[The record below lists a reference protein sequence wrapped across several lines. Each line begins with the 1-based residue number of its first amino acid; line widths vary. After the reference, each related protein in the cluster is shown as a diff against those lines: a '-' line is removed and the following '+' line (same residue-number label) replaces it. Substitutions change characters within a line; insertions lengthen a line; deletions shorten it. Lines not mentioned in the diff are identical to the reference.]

1 MGGEESSANDVF
13 KSEPWKSKLNEAA
26 EAEASRWKSSHRLQ
40 ELQDTIKAVAALPVG
55 EEGKEVGEVQH
66 NVVVGPY
73 TLAAQVGSEGESMAF
88 DFDVHESV
96 VNRALRRKQWSDLAP
111 DVRVVELS
119 PALWDA
125 LDSRT
130 RTELVRRRIFGLED
144 EEVEAEED

>member
-1 MGGEESSANDVF
+1 MG
-13 KSEPWKSKLNEAA
+13 
-26 EAEASRWKSSHRLQ
+26 EASRWKSSHRLQ

-73 TLAAQVGSEGESMAF
+73 TLAAQVESESMAF

-96 VNRALRRKQWSDLAP
+96 VNRALRRKQWSDLAA

-119 PALWDA
+119 PSLWDA